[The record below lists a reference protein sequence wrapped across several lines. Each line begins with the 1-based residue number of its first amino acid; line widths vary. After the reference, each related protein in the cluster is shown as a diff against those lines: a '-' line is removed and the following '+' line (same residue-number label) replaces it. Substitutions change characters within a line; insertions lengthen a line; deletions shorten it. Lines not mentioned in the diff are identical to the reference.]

1 MDKVTCRT
9 IQHQGRGICKRR
21 SHFLN
26 DNCYVLLILGWTWPW
41 HVLERFTQRICLW
54 WACVILTYSGRVDV
68 YSEKT
73 LWEHHHGV
81 LIMRSQARLK
91 EELNL
96 ERCAHVLT
104 GLIMNA
110 SPAFHVIRHLWK
122 VYMLA
127 ALWYHIVPGLHGA
140 LPAPALTR
148 PHFLLL
154 FFHTCGWHEHL
165 HLSRLMKHTVFYF
178 TYLFSDAGKVIYST
192 FCI

>member
-1 MDKVTCRT
+1 MSCWFWGERD
-9 IQHQGRGICKRR
+9 RGMFWRDSPRESVCDGLVLSSHIPDVLMFTARR
-21 SHFLN
+21 H
-26 DNCYVLLILGWTWPW
+26 
-41 HVLERFTQRICLW
+41 
-54 WACVILTYSGRVDV
+54 
-68 YSEKT
+68 
-73 LWEHHHGV
+73 EHHHGV